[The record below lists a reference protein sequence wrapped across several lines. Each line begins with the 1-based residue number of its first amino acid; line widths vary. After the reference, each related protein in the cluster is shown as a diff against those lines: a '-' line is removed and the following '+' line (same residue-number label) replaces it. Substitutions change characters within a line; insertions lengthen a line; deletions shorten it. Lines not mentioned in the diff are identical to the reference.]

1 VKAGNFSAERTR
13 RFGLPLIASRV
24 FGDDRGFFYESW
36 RDDSL
41 RALGIEADFVQ
52 DNHSFSRRG
61 VLRGLHWQGEP
72 FVQAKLVR
80 CTRGRIRDVVVDIR
94 AGSPTFGESE
104 SVLLEAA
111 EPGAGIL
118 RMLFVPP
125 GFAHG
130 FLALCDEVDVQY
142 KVTAPWNA
150 AAEGCIAWDDP
161 ELAVDWEFPGPF
173 VVSAK
178 DRAGMSF
185 AQYRANPAF
194 RWEGKP

>member
-1 VKAGNFSAERTR
+1 VNAGNFAVETTK
-13 RFGLPLIASRV
+13 RFGLPLLRSRIY
-24 FGDDRGFFYESW
+24 GDDRGFFYESW
-36 RDDSL
+36 REESL
-41 RALGIEADFVQ
+41 RALGIDAAFVQ

-94 AGSPTFGESE
+94 AGSPTFGASE
-104 SVLLEAA
+104 TVVLDAA
-111 EPGAGIL
+111 TPSGGTLA
-118 RMLFVPP
+118 MLFVPP

-130 FLALCDEVDVQY
+130 FLALSDEVDVQY

-150 AAEGCIAWDDP
+150 AAEGCIAFDDP
-161 ELAVDWEFPGPF
+161 DLGIDWEFAGPF

-185 AQYRANPAF
+185 AQYRKKPAF